1 MSISTAAVASTAS
14 LECVATLRLGAS
26 DEDNDSSRPKR
37 STKPSGAQDGHGV
50 RGPGG
55 CEVQPRPELE
65 DPRHLAGLPRVLL
78 DEGAQAEAG
87 RVERLPQAVGHAR
100 VVEHGLGAGTVVH
113 RDVVADLLRTATA
126 QRSAAGNG
134 RQARGAPS

>member
-1 MSISTAAVASTAS
+1 MAHLDAGHVVHAGS
-14 LECVATLRLGAS
+14 
-26 DEDNDSSRPKR
+26 
-37 STKPSGAQDGHGV
+37 AQDGHGV

-134 RQARGAPS
+134 REARGAPS